1 VAAFVKITKQKKAH
15 AQGEWEMDKATEQ
28 LYREREKRF
37 IDAVQLRLPDRVPT
51 SIHLSYLPARLAG
64 ITYRDAYYDFPKWKD
79 AYLKTAVY
87 FQPDRCEYF
96 PNQSGKVIEALGSK
110 TMLWPG
116 HGLGI
121 NSSHQ
126 FVENEYM
133 KAEEYDL
140 FLNDQSDFNIRFLM
154 PRSYS
159 LLEPLSMLPPLESM
173 QAFLPLHV
181 MATPEFGNMLEKLAK
196 ISREGV
202 EWQKQI
208 QQLSM
213 ELNEAGFP
221 GKTAMIGGGVPY
233 DMISDFMRG
242 MRGAMLDMY
251 RCPDKLLAAIEKISQ
266 QTLRR
271 IAAAPKPKEF
281 TTAFIALHRGSDGFM
296 SLEQFDKFY
305 WPYLMKLVNALVD
318 AGYTPEIFFEG
329 DYTKRLEYLRQLP
342 KGKVIARF
350 DRSDMA
356 RVKEVLGGHACI
368 SGNVPA
374 SLLQMSDVAGVKEY
388 CKWLIDVVGKD
399 GGFIMGPGSV
409 VDEVKPEN
417 LKAMIDFTREYGKY

>member
-1 VAAFVKITKQKKAH
+1 
-15 AQGEWEMDKATEQ
+15 MDKATEQ

-37 IDAVQLRLPDRVPT
+37 IDAVQLRQPDRVPT
-51 SIHLSYLPARLAG
+51 SIHLSYLPARFAG
-64 ITYRDAYYDFPKWKD
+64 ITFRDAYYDFPKWKE
-79 AYLKTAVY
+79 AYLKTARY

-96 PNQSGKVIEALGSK
+96 PTQSGRVLESLNSK
-110 TMLWPG
+110 TMVWPG
-116 HGLGI
+116 HGAGV
-121 NSSHQ
+121 NCSHQ

-133 KAEEYDL
+133 KAEEYDQ
-140 FLNDQSDFNIRFLM
+140 FLYDQSDFNIRFLM
-154 PRSYS
+154 PRSYG
-159 LLEPLSMLPPLESM
+159 LMEPLAKLPPLESM
-173 QAFLPLHV
+173 QAYLPFHV
-181 MATPEFGNMLEKLAK
+181 MATPEFGNMLEALAK
-196 ISREGV
+196 ISRDAT

-208 QQLSM
+208 EQLSN

-233 DMISDFMRG
+233 DMISDFLRG
-242 MRGAMLDMY
+242 MKGAMLDMY
-251 RCPDKLLAAIEKISQ
+251 RCPDKLLAAIEKLSQ
-266 QTLRR
+266 QTLKR
-271 IAAAPKPKEF
+271 IAAAPKAKEF
-281 TTAFIALHRGSDGFM
+281 AVAFIALHRGSDGFM

-305 WPYLMKLVNALVD
+305 WPYLMKLVNSLVD

-329 DYTKRLEYLRQLP
+329 DYTKRLEYLLQLP

-356 RVKEVLGGHACI
+356 RVKEVLGGHICI

-374 SLLQMSDVAGVKEY
+374 SLLQMSDVDGVKKY

-409 VDEVKPEN
+409 LDEVKTEN